1 MGQGPL
7 DRPNDV
13 VHSVE
18 EEEELTQ
25 FDWFT
30 SNYSINWKHV
40 PVILGVPV
48 LALVGALTT
57 TLQRK
62 TLVWSIIYYFL
73 TGLGITAGHHRL
85 WCHRTFVASWPLRA
99 FLLVCAT
106 ASIQGSVIWWVE
118 GHRAHHRYTDTNKD
132 PYSVH
137 RGLFWSHIGWLLVI
151 EHDHPKGKVDISDLT
166 NDPMLVWQDKAF
178 DWFSPICA
186 LLLPTLV
193 AGLGWGDWRGGL
205 VYAAVIRLVAVH
217 HATFSVNSLAHYL
230 GDQPYEN
237 KSARDSVITAFAT
250 LGEGYH
256 NFHHA
261 FPSDYRNAIQWYQY
275 DPTKWTIAIYR
286 FLGLASDLNTFGD
299 NEIQKGMIQTSQE
312 RLDQWNA
319 RIQWGKPLSELPV
332 IDMDDYR
339 QSAKTKPLVLIS
351 GIIYDITDF
360 MAKHPGGKSIIR
372 SAIGK
377 DATPMFNG
385 GVYNHSRTAR
395 NLLDDLRVGIVRGGM
410 EVEIYAQRYRD
421 LYADSK
427 DVSAGALILETEL
440 SHDSCSSEHD
450 CTSSSL
456 YDSDTDSELSS
467 RKNLVRSLVVQEKW

>member
-1 MGQGPL
+1 MAEQPQTYNCDALPL
-7 DRPNDV
+7 
-13 VHSVE
+13 
-18 EEEELTQ
+18 EEEELSQ
-25 FDWFT
+25 FSWLK

-48 LALVGALTT
+48 LATICAFKTP
-57 TLQRK
+57 LQQK
-62 TLVWSIIYYFL
+62 TLVWAVIYYFL

-151 EHDHPKGKVDISDLT
+151 EHDHPKGKVDVSDLT
-166 NDPMLVWQDKAF
+166 SDPMLVWQDKAF

-193 AGLGWGDWRGGL
+193 AGLGWGDWLGGL
-205 VYAAVIRLVAVH
+205 VYAGIIRLVFVH

-261 FPSDYRNAIQWYQY
+261 FPSDYRNAIKWYQY
-275 DPTKWTIAIYR
+275 DPTKWTIALYR
-286 FLGLASDLNTFGD
+286 ALGLATGLNTFGD
-299 NEIQKGMIQTSQE
+299 NEIQKGMIQTTQQ
-312 RLDQWNA
+312 RLEAWNA
-319 RIQWGKPLSELPV
+319 TIHWGQPLGELPV

-339 QSAKTKPLVLIS
+339 ESAKTKPLILIS
-351 GIIYDITDF
+351 GIIYDVTDWIP
-360 MAKHPGGKSIIR
+360 KHPGGKSIIK

-377 DATPMFNG
+377 DATAMFNG

-395 NLLDDLRVGIVRGGM
+395 NLLDDMRVGIVRGGM
-410 EVEIYAQRYRD
+410 EVEIYAQRYREILD
-421 LYADSK
+421 LK
-427 DVSAGALILETEL
+427 DDKAGALVTEREI
-440 SHDSCSSEHD
+440 DSSL
-450 CTSSSL
+450 SSS
-456 YDSDTDSELSS
+456 DDCNASSSSHEACWTSENDVSPL
-467 RKNLVRSLVVQEKW
+467 RVPKRTVLVKEAIS